1 MVSWLNPIISLFV
14 HHCWRQ
20 SHLSVPECFHSWLN
34 RLTQTWKH
42 VSVRTE
48 NVGWSSGEGILPYIW
63 YNCMELICFLFP
75 VYLLFQWT
83 MPERSAA
90 MFSHMSRP
98 MLQFFKEAFRM
109 SLSHI
114 FWGHLRLVYLKQAR
128 HRTFCL
134 GDTHLPYTQQTW
146 PVHNLDS
153 QWNIILSKLLE
164 ISNVNG
170 VEPTPN
176 ANTYYEY
183 LGVGR
188 NVYNFEVLWRHFSL

>member
-1 MVSWLNPIISLFV
+1 MADHQAKAFCLTYGSTVWSLFV
-14 HHCWRQ
+14 
-20 SHLSVPECFHSWLN
+20 S
-34 RLTQTWKH
+34 
-42 VSVRTE
+42 
-48 NVGWSSGEGILPYIW
+48 
-63 YNCMELICFLFP
+63 CFLYICCFIG
-75 VYLLFQWT
+75 LCQT
-83 MPERSAA
+83 ERSAA

-153 QWNIILSKLLE
+153 QWNIILSKFLE

-170 VEPTPN
+170 AEPTLN

-188 NVYNFEVLWRHFSL
+188 NVYNFYVLRRHLSL